1 MSFSM
6 FVLTLLIFKGETR
19 VYSAS
24 AMFSK
29 LLSGMSMVLLL
40 TGSGYAQAA
49 EIGAQPSVTVQT
61 RAMSNRLHLNEGQY
75 IKIASINRIRVARQ
89 AEIERATTHDLNA
102 RTAQLEELQM
112 QFEQEC
118 ERILTPS
125 QLSLMQQD
133 QSQGAASN
141 GQA

>member
-1 MSFSM
+1 M
-6 FVLTLLIFKGETR
+6 FVLTLVIFKDKAR
-19 VYSAS
+19 IYSILS
-24 AMFSK
+24 MFAK
-29 LLSGMSMVLLL
+29 LLFGMSTALLL
-40 TGSGYAQAA
+40 TASSFAQAP
-49 EIGAQPSVTVQT
+49 EIGTQPSVADQT

-89 AEIERATTHDLNA
+89 AEIERATAQDPSA

-118 ERILTPS
+118 ARILSPS

-133 QSQGAASN
+133 QTQSASN
-141 GQA
+141 NGQG